1 MHANYLFKKEYLSS
15 LNDNGENV
23 KWRNDKIRSFRRKNA
38 YQTVRR
44 MNKFNIF
51 TQENSTQ

>member
-38 YQTVRR
+38 HQTVRI
-44 MNKFNIF
+44 MDKFNIF